1 MRKRP
6 NDIHLFL
13 SDKEYYDLRIKS
25 VLSGLSMSDVI
36 RLSMNSQT
44 LNQTP
49 PKDFIILLSKINNIG
64 NNINQIT
71 KNFHIYDDI
80 DLEPGTVKVRK
91 TGGAGTHNGMKSVI
105 SEVGTT
111 EFIHIRI
118 GTGKPEIKTDLINY
132 VIGKISKEEYLTLQD
147 AIDTGAEAVEQILKN
162 GIDKAMNYINA
173 K

>member
-1 MRKRP
+1 MRKRS

-64 NNINQIT
+64 NNINQIARHANT
-71 KNFHIYDDI
+71 FDEIDYNTLKVCVANLNSMVNDI
-80 DLEPGTVKVRK
+80 RR
-91 TGGAGTHNGMKSVI
+91 H
-105 SEVGTT
+105 
-111 EFIHIRI
+111 
-118 GTGKPEIKTDLINY
+118 
-132 VIGKISKEEYLTLQD
+132 YL
-147 AIDTGAEAVEQILKN
+147 
-162 GIDKAMNYINA
+162 
-173 K
+173 

>member
-1 MRKRP
+1 MGFDVINK
-6 NDIHLFL
+6 L
-13 SDKEYYDLRIKS
+13 SEKYNISVQKNGLDSLYGTGTIENEKVMLIKPQTYMN
-25 VLSGLSMSDVI
+25 LSGVAI
-36 RLSMNSQT
+36 
-44 LNQTP
+44 
-49 PKDFIILLSKINNIG
+49 KKFIDYYKIDISKLII
-64 NNINQIT
+64 
-71 KNFHIYDDI
+71 IYDDI

-132 VIGKISKEEYLTLQD
+132 VIGKISKEEYLSLQD
-147 AIDTGAEAVEQILKN
+147 AIETGAEAVEQVLKN

>member
-1 MRKRP
+1 MRKRS

-80 DLEPGTVKVRK
+80 DLLYLRQC
-91 TGGAGTHNGMKSVI
+91 VI
-105 SEVGTT
+105 SIENLV
-111 EFIHIRI
+111 
-118 GTGKPEIKTDLINY
+118 
-132 VIGKISKEEYLTLQD
+132 KEAKRKYL
-147 AIDTGAEAVEQILKN
+147 
-162 GIDKAMNYINA
+162 
-173 K
+173 